1 MVYQQTGELSKF
13 DKTNRFLAE
22 PFAVELSRLEQQIF
36 KCGLILDILGVIEVV
51 DIA

>member
-13 DKTNRFLAE
+13 DETNTPLN
-22 PFAVELSRLEQQIF
+22 AVELLRLEQQIF

>member
-13 DKTNRFLAE
+13 DKTNTF
-22 PFAVELSRLEQQIF
+22 FAVELSRLEQQIF